1 MDENEEWR
9 LYCLKA
15 SREVREFQVKQ
26 VLDEVSLPLLVC
38 YPNDYWDSEEFREKM
53 YSIHT
58 VLQNGDEPDLA
69 EICRE
74 GIDANTDHE
83 KLMVAAAIHN
93 QFENN
98 GSYSPE
104 EILKCAQLIFY
115 ELGFDGLA
123 SKLEILK
130 ALQQISMI
138 DVRTQQLK
146 GKRKKAA
153 LSDFQKEYL
162 KDYRECRLHTPNASH
177 NELVQIVNQQLKVR
191 HDPKT
196 IRNWLSKLNE

>member
-1 MDENEEWR
+1 MDKNEEWR
-9 LYCLKA
+9 LYCLEA
-15 SREVREFQVKQ
+15 SREIREFQVKQ
-26 VLDEVSLPLLVC
+26 VLDEFGLPVLVC
-38 YPNDYWDSEEFREKM
+38 NPNDYWDSERFREKM

-58 VLQNGDEPDLA
+58 VLQNGDEPNLA
-69 EICRE
+69 EVCRE

-98 GSYSPE
+98 GNYSPE

-146 GKRKKAA
+146 GKRTKTA
-153 LSDFQKEYL
+153 LTDFQKKYL
-162 KDYRECRLHTPNASH
+162 KDYCECRSHTPNVSH
-177 NELVQIVNQQLKVR
+177 NQLVKIVNQQLNVK

-196 IRNWLSKLNE
+196 IKNWLSKLNE

>member
-1 MDENEEWR
+1 MDENEKWR

-15 SREVREFQVKQ
+15 SREIRDFHTKQ
-26 VLDEVSLPLLVC
+26 VLDEFGLPVLVC
-38 YPNDYWDSEEFREKM
+38 YPNDYWDSERFREKM

-58 VLQNGDEPDLA
+58 VLQHGETQNIA

-74 GIDANTDHE
+74 GIEANTDHE
-83 KLMVAAAIHN
+83 TLMVAAAIHN

-98 GSYSPE
+98 GNYSPE
-104 EILKCAQLIFY
+104 EIIKCAQLIFY

-130 ALQQISMI
+130 TLQQISMT

-146 GKRKKAA
+146 GKRKKQYCQIFKNGISASTSNA
-153 LSDFQKEYL
+153 NPILPMLLITSWLKLSI
-162 KDYRECRLHTPNASH
+162 NS
-177 NELVQIVNQQLKVR
+177 
-191 HDPKT
+191 
-196 IRNWLSKLNE
+196 

>member
-9 LYCLKA
+9 LYCLEANKEI
-15 SREVREFQVKQ
+15 REYHTKQ
-26 VLDEVSLPLLVC
+26 VRDEFGLPVLVC
-38 YPNDYWDSEEFREKM
+38 HPNDYWDSEKFREKM
-53 YSIHT
+53 YSIHA
-58 VLQNGDEPDLA
+58 VLHNGDEPNLA

-74 GIDANTDHE
+74 GINANTDHE
-83 KLMVAAAIHN
+83 TLMVAAAIHN

-98 GSYSPE
+98 GNYSPQ

-130 ALQQISMI
+130 ALQQISMT
-138 DVRTQQLK
+138 DVQAQQLK
-146 GKRKKAA
+146 GKRKKTA
-153 LSDFQKEYL
+153 LSDFHKRYLSEY
-162 KDYRECRLHTPNASH
+162 DNCRSHTPNASH
-177 NELVQIVNQQLKVR
+177 NELVKIVNQQLNVK

-196 IRNWLSKLNE
+196 IKNWLSKLNE